1 MWRMK
6 CPKCGRPIKW
16 WPDDLFQP
24 TCDKKKC
31 VHCSEV
37 LELSNPGVC
46 SVINGLIFWGVFLAL
61 GFVGLRWQWLRAL
74 AAGFVCWFV
83 HPFIV
88 QLLGRWSSHA
98 YRAEDLGIARVW
110 AIVSAASWWV
120 FGIAVAFTAIGFGL
134 SYRALL
140 ASLSSWEGAIESQAI
155 EDFTSTIKSWLPIG
169 VGVALVAFVLA
180 KVAAIRKSQL
190 RNDQLQEG
198 TK

>member
-1 MWRMK
+1 MWQMK
-6 CPKCGRPIKW
+6 CPKCGRAIKW
-16 WPDDLFQP
+16 WPDDLLQP

-46 SVINGLIFWGVFLAL
+46 SVVNGLIFSGILVAL
-61 GFVGLRWQWLRAL
+61 TFVGLRWQWFRVL
-74 AAGFVCWFV
+74 AAGIVCWFI

-98 YRAEDLGIARVW
+98 YRAEDLGAARAWV
-110 AIVSAASWWV
+110 IVGAVSWWI
-120 FGIAVAFTAIGFGL
+120 FGIAVAFTVIGFGL
-134 SYRALL
+134 SYRDLL
-140 ASLSSWEGAIESQAI
+140 VRLSSWEGAIESQAF
-155 EDFTSTIKSWLPIG
+155 EDFTGTLRSWLPIG
-169 VGVALVAFVLA
+169 AGAALVALVLA

-190 RNDQLQEG
+190 RNDQLREG

>member
-24 TCDKKKC
+24 ICDKKKC
-31 VHCSEV
+31 VHCEEV
-37 LELSNPGVC
+37 LELTNPGVC
-46 SVINGLIFWGVFLAL
+46 SVINGLIFSGILVGLT
-61 GFVGLRWQWLRAL
+61 FVGLGWQWLRVL
-74 AAGFVCWFV
+74 AAGLVCWFI

-98 YRAEDLGIARVW
+98 YRAEDLGAARAW
-110 AIVSAASWWV
+110 AIVGAASWWI
-120 FGIAVAFTAIGFGL
+120 FGIAVALMVIGFGL
-134 SYRALL
+134 SYRDLL
-140 ASLSSWEGAIESQAI
+140 AGLSSWEGAIESQAF
-155 EDFTSTIKSWLPIG
+155 EDFTGTLRSWLPIG

-190 RNDQLQEG
+190 RNDQLREG